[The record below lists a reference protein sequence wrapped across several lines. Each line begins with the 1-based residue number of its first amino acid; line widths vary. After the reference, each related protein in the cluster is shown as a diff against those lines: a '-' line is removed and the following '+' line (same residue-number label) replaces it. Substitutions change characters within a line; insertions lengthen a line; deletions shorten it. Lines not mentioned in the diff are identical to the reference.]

1 VSPRALDLS
10 DKRWAQRAHQLQFH
24 ELDAVRATAERWR
37 TGLAALTSLLAAS
50 SVIAAPGLADRLPG
64 GWHVAVGI
72 IALAGLLS
80 LLYGTWEAMTAA
92 FGRPGAAVT
101 MTGERLHRWES
112 AQAQTGVAAL
122 RRARFATAAGILLL
136 ILTAGTTFLGASTA
150 AGQTARVDLGGVA
163 YCGRIEKGTTDGK
176 ITVTGR
182 DGTVRTVSLAEVKSL
197 DPAAAC

>member
-10 DKRWAQRAHQLQFH
+10 DKRWAQRAHQLQFR

-37 TGLAALTSLLAAS
+37 TGLAALTTLLAAS

-64 GWHVAVGI
+64 GWHAAVGL

-92 FGRPGAAVT
+92 FGWPGTAVT
-101 MTGERLHRWES
+101 MTGERLHRWSS
-112 AQAQTGVAAL
+112 AQAQAGVAAL
-122 RRARFATAAGILLL
+122 RRARFATLAGILLL
-136 ILTAGTTFLGASTA
+136 ILTAGATFLGASTA
-150 AGQTARVDLGGVA
+150 AGRTARVDLGGA
-163 YCGRIEKGTTDGK
+163 AFCGRIEKGTTAGK

-182 DGTVRTVSLAEVKSL
+182 DGIVRTFSLADVKSL